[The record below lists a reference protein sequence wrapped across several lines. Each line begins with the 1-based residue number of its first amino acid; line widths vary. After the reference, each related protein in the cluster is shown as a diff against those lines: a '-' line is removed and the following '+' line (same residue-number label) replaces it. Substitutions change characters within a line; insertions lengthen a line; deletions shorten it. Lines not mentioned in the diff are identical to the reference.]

1 MVARAICH
9 CVRIDEVTFVSEI
22 SSELTHT
29 TAFGDRYKVDVHK
42 ALPEFDTLG
51 GKAYMVVDRENSSL
65 PLYAFVQA
73 KEIPV
78 RFDVMKD
85 LKESNVPGMI
95 CPQDYGVMMLDL
107 GIRAEHF
114 IIIFD
119 RPLGGALFLRE
130 RVNKRLTVAIL
141 RDTVTLAFASTLAIL
156 HNRRILHRQI
166 RPEKVFFVEDV
177 GNSGVVLGEC
187 VTVPLG
193 YGMPIDMEPIEVMF
207 ADQFSRGPAT
217 EAADMYQVG
226 ISLLTYF
233 KNRPV
238 WKNRTRAVSLKTRT
252 QHSSYLALALGEGIA
267 GSLVTLIKGLM
278 DDDLNNRWTI
288 PDVLNWFEGGK
299 KKKLPD
305 GRSWTLNRPV
315 LFNGQMYSDRR
326 VLADAFANFPKDAV
340 IFLKSLDFPNW
351 ASEVIRTEVLEERI
365 EILLSVKSG
374 EDVGA
379 NLTRNDYALLSRV
392 CMHLHP
398 GGPIRYMGLAIQID
412 SLPSTVTAILQSG
425 SKELILGLKEILN
438 DKFLSTLAE
447 IVGERSD
454 GFLDH
459 VAFAQKIT
467 GTAQSASLGRGLER
481 VLYILN
487 RDMPC
492 QSMKFETLWIDNA
505 GKFALALNN
514 SVSRDFIK
522 AAIFDRHVAAYLAS
536 RNEAYARAI
545 NSFAATEKDPSRFAI
560 VALEFFGALQ
570 SEFKLPTMSHLTDLL
585 IGSLHATVN
594 ELKNKKRKAKIIVML
609 EKMKQGGDIAKLTS
623 QIDFGKIQA
632 LDKQGFLRA
641 KAAVFG
647 IDRMRKQL
655 SHKYSANDFQSKIT
669 GYKWLRSVSF
679 VIFVISVAQTVI

>member
-1 MVARAICH
+1 M
-9 CVRIDEVTFVSEI
+9 SEI
-22 SSELTHT
+22 SSGTT
-29 TAFGDRYKVDVHK
+29 PMTAFGDRYKVDLHK
-42 ALPEFDTLG
+42 PLPEFDTVG
-51 GKAYMVVDRENSSL
+51 GKAYMVVDSEHASL

-107 GIRAEHF
+107 ATRSERF
-114 IIIFD
+114 VIIFD
-119 RPLGGALFLRE
+119 RPLGGALFSRE
-130 RVNKRLTVAIL
+130 SVNKRLTVAIL
-141 RDTVTLAFASTLAIL
+141 REAVTLAFASALAIL
-156 HNRRILHRQI
+156 HNRKIVHRQI
-166 RPEKVFFVEDV
+166 RPEKLFFVNEV

-187 VTVPLG
+187 VTVPPG
-193 YGMPIDMEPIEVMF
+193 YGLPIDMEPIEVMF
-207 ADQFSRGPAT
+207 ADEASRGEAT
-217 EAADMYQVG
+217 VAADMYQMGVC
-226 ISLLTYF
+226 LLTYF

-238 WKNRTRAVSLKTRT
+238 WKDRTRAVSLKTRT
-252 QHSSYLALALGEGIA
+252 QHSSYLALALGEGVA

-278 DDDLNNRWTI
+278 DDDIENRWGI
-288 PDVLNWFEGGK
+288 PDVVNWFEGGK
-299 KKKLPD
+299 KRKLPE
-305 GRSWTLNRPV
+305 GRNWTLNRPV

-326 VLADAFANFPKDAV
+326 VLADAFANFPKDA
-340 IFLKSLDFPNW
+340 ILFLQSLDFANW

-365 EILLSVKSG
+365 EILLGVNKS
-374 EDVGA
+374 EEAGA
-379 NLTRNDYALLSRV
+379 NLTKNEYALLARV

-398 GGPIRYMGLAIQID
+398 GGPVRYMGMAIQID
-412 SLPSTVTAILQSG
+412 SLAATVTAVLKSG
-425 SKELILGLKEILN
+425 SKELTLALKEILN
-438 DKFLSTLAE
+438 DKFLSVLAE
-447 IVGERSD
+447 IVGERSE

-459 VAFAQKIT
+459 VANVQKVT
-467 GTAQSASLGRGLER
+467 GTAQSSSLGRGLER

-492 QSMKFETLWIDNA
+492 QSIKFETLWIDNA
-505 GKFALALNN
+505 GKFALALNS

-570 SEFKLPTMSHLTDLL
+570 HEFKLPIMSHLTDLL

-594 ELKNKKRKAKIIVML
+594 ELKNKKRKAKIIAML

-655 SHKYSANDFQSKIT
+655 SHKYSANDFQSKLT
-669 GYKWLRSVSF
+669 GYKWLRSISF
-679 VIFVISVAQTVI
+679 VIFVASVVQTVI

>member
-1 MVARAICH
+1 MS
-9 CVRIDEVTFVSEI
+9 DL

-42 ALPEFDTLG
+42 PLPEFDTVG
-51 GKAYMVVDRENSSL
+51 GKAYMVVDREHTSL

-107 GIRAEHF
+107 ETRSECF
-114 IIIFD
+114 VIIFD
-119 RPLGGALFLRE
+119 RPLGGALFARE

-156 HNRRILHRQI
+156 HKRSLVHRQI
-166 RPEKVFFVEDV
+166 RPEKLFFVNEV
-177 GNSGVVLGEC
+177 GDSGVVLGEC
-187 VTVPLG
+187 VTVPPG
-193 YGMPIDMEPIEVMF
+193 YGMPIDMEPIELMF
-207 ADQFSRGPAT
+207 ADQASRGEST
-217 EAADMYQVG
+217 GAADMYQMGVC
-226 ISLLTYF
+226 LLTYF

-238 WKNRTRAVSLKTRT
+238 WKDRTRAVSLKTRT
-252 QHSSYLALALGEGIA
+252 QHSSYLALALGEGVA

-278 DDDLNNRWTI
+278 DDDIENRWGI
-288 PDVLNWFEGGK
+288 SDVLGWFEGGK
-299 KKKLPD
+299 KKKLPE
-305 GRSWTLNRPV
+305 GRNWTLNRPV

-326 VLADAFANFPKDAV
+326 VLADAFANFPKDA
-340 IFLKSLDFPNW
+340 ILFLRSIDFANW

-365 EILLSVKSG
+365 ETLLGVKAS
-374 EDVGA
+374 EETGA
-379 NLTRNDYALLSRV
+379 NLTKAEYALLSRV

-398 GGPIRYMGLAIQID
+398 GGPIRFMGMAVQID
-412 SLPSTVTAILQSG
+412 SMPTTIASILKSG
-425 SKELILGLKEILN
+425 SKESILALKEILN
-438 DKFLSTLAE
+438 YKFLSILVE
-447 IVGERSD
+447 IVGERSE
-454 GFLDH
+454 GFIDQ
-459 VAFAQKIT
+459 VANVQKIT

-492 QSMKFETLWIDNA
+492 QSTKFETLWIDNA

-514 SVSRDFIK
+514 SASRDFIK

-536 RNEAYARAI
+536 RSEAYARAI
-545 NSFAATEKDPSRFAI
+545 NSFAATEKDPSKFAI

-570 SEFKLPTMSHLTDLL
+570 HEFKLPIMSHLTDLL

-594 ELKNKKRKAKIIVML
+594 ELKNKKRKAKIIAML

-655 SHKYSANDFQSKIT
+655 SHKYSATDFQSKLT
-669 GYKWLRSVSF
+669 GYKWLRSISF
-679 VIFVISVAQTVI
+679 FIFVASVAQTVI